1 MKSGV
6 VDALFGATLFRA
18 PRPAHT
24 EPRLTVLLYKGV
36 DIKNKNTS
44 VVGLAEKMLCASH
57 PAHLHDQPRIDDKLL
72 GSL

>member
-6 VDALFGATLFRA
+6 VNALFRATLFRSS
-18 PRPAHT
+18 RLTHT

-36 DIKNKNTS
+36 DVKNKNTS
-44 VVGLAEKMLCASH
+44 VAGLAEKMLCASH